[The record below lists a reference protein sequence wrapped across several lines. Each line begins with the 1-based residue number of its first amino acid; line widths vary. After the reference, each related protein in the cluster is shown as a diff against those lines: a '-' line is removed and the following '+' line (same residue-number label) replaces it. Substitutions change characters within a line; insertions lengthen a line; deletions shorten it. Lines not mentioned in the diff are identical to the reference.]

1 MTEKLVLSYAKGI
14 THSPSDLLCGDGE
27 LEECI
32 NLEVKNEELI
42 PMEMPVRLP
51 FELAPGEK
59 LLLVHNTK
67 TKDKNYVTLTDGVLR
82 IFRANGDVK
91 EYFDISLNCGELKS
105 IQYLGNSIVAYT
117 ADSPHYILYSNGVY
131 KYLGT
136 KVPEVGLS
144 FELSGDFVVSDTFK
158 FTTPNTDS
166 FEDEDFQREVS
177 NILLAEVNKFVATK
191 SIASGKFMFPFFVR
205 YALKMYDGT
214 YTHHSAPILML
225 PSTSIAPFVVS
236 NAVMTGSN
244 AVINKELD
252 AQVGAFVA
260 QLKAVVGRIEGSL
273 SDWKDIVPSV
283 DIFVSKQIYTYDQ
296 NGYRFYT
303 STWVDN
309 PNEQSKFVGEY
320 NGSSTIW
327 DAWTQMQSKKT
338 VDISSSYLHRWYIPR
353 RTEEEVNSEITNTSL
368 YYKFHSILVDK
379 LTEGDNIEV
388 TGDLNSL
395 EVLETLSDDYM
406 THDTFVPESSFIYNG
421 RLNISSI
428 ERKLFSGFPVQCM
441 TQMVKEAPLDG
452 FDYGMTYGTYEAYTY
467 VKSPSGGS
475 DIVVKSDVSTY
486 GALYGTYLFY
496 PDTDAYKM
504 VIVDATNRRYAE
516 VNLSEHPLI
525 NGSFAFIG
533 FQTLPFVS
541 GSITLD
547 VTDNTEKQL
556 NKLYVSDVNNPFRF
570 PLEGIYTVGSDKI
583 IGMGAVTRPISQG
596 QFGEFPLIV
605 FCSDGNY
612 AMRVD
617 EQGFYAAISPIQ
629 EDVVLGW
636 DKITAM
642 ENSLVIITKKGI
654 MLTTG
659 GEMNKI
665 APQMEGGVLNVSD
678 LNNIGTSIPELANLV
693 SKGSDNAGFLS
704 YVYGSRMAFDYA
716 SNRLLVY
723 NPSKTYS
730 YLYNFDNGTVSKII
744 INGGK
749 KIISSVLDYP
759 DTIVQDESG
768 VLYSLYEKVDISM
781 QESRQYGIALTR
793 PLKLGAALAMKSI
806 KQIIHLTSNHGN
818 GSYVKYLLYGSNDNV
833 TYYRISSRFGKPYKY
848 YRVAIYTHLLPKES
862 LSGTALTIEERR
874 THKYR

>member
-42 PMEMPVRLP
+42 PIEMPVRLP
-51 FELAPGEK
+51 FELAPEEK

-283 DIFVSKQIYTYDQ
+283 DIFVSRQIYTYDQ

-309 PNEQSKFVGEY
+309 PKEQSKFVGEY

-338 VDISSSYLHRWYIPR
+338 VDISSSYLH
-353 RTEEEVNSEITNTSL
+353 
-368 YYKFHSILVDK
+368 
-379 LTEGDNIEV
+379 
-388 TGDLNSL
+388 
-395 EVLETLSDDYM
+395 
-406 THDTFVPESSFIYNG
+406 
-421 RLNISSI
+421 
-428 ERKLFSGFPVQCM
+428 
-441 TQMVKEAPLDG
+441 
-452 FDYGMTYGTYEAYTY
+452 
-467 VKSPSGGS
+467 
-475 DIVVKSDVSTY
+475 
-486 GALYGTYLFY
+486 
-496 PDTDAYKM
+496 
-504 VIVDATNRRYAE
+504 
-516 VNLSEHPLI
+516 
-525 NGSFAFIG
+525 
-533 FQTLPFVS
+533 
-541 GSITLD
+541 
-547 VTDNTEKQL
+547 
-556 NKLYVSDVNNPFRF
+556 
-570 PLEGIYTVGSDKI
+570 
-583 IGMGAVTRPISQG
+583 
-596 QFGEFPLIV
+596 
-605 FCSDGNY
+605 
-612 AMRVD
+612 
-617 EQGFYAAISPIQ
+617 
-629 EDVVLGW
+629 
-636 DKITAM
+636 
-642 ENSLVIITKKGI
+642 
-654 MLTTG
+654 
-659 GEMNKI
+659 
-665 APQMEGGVLNVSD
+665 
-678 LNNIGTSIPELANLV
+678 
-693 SKGSDNAGFLS
+693 
-704 YVYGSRMAFDYA
+704 
-716 SNRLLVY
+716 
-723 NPSKTYS
+723 
-730 YLYNFDNGTVSKII
+730 
-744 INGGK
+744 
-749 KIISSVLDYP
+749 
-759 DTIVQDESG
+759 
-768 VLYSLYEKVDISM
+768 
-781 QESRQYGIALTR
+781 
-793 PLKLGAALAMKSI
+793 
-806 KQIIHLTSNHGN
+806 
-818 GSYVKYLLYGSNDNV
+818 
-833 TYYRISSRFGKPYKY
+833 PYQW
-848 YRVAIYTHLLPKES
+848 
-862 LSGTALTIEERR
+862 
-874 THKYR
+874 